1 MNNRSIGAYWMIVL
15 YFTDDDWANM
25 LQKLNLL
32 DIQIVGNWN
41 ALGVPGEKQTL
52 IIMGNMQ
59 KQNSCDDI

>member
-1 MNNRSIGAYWMIVL
+1 MIVL
-15 YFTDDDWANM
+15 YFTDDDWANL
-25 LQKLNLL
+25 LQKLNLW

-41 ALGVPGEKQTL
+41 ALGVPGETQTL